1 MLSQCGVETEKFPR
15 NIKNPLLPYSTNN
28 HFLALTHAS
37 SLSSTQT
44 IHQSRQS
51 NYDDFP
57 GREPFHPK
65 NKDAKGKSERGKR
78 AISYLIPSE
87 FMVI

>member
-1 MLSQCGVETEKFPR
+1 MYRTA
-15 NIKNPLLPYSTNN
+15 LPYSTNN
-28 HFLALTHAS
+28 HFVSLTRATPP
-37 SLSSTQT
+37 LSTQT
-44 IHQSRQS
+44 IRQSRQS